1 MKIFNL
7 KTNSQL
13 LLTEQMILNLN
24 PNSSLTF
31 SLKTFIE
38 LDKDI
43 DIELYLLINDNN
55 KLFHIG
61 SIHITIDDL
70 INSNN
75 QRILNLNV
83 LENELAKNLM
93 YQQAFIYLNT
103 LFRLSINIE
112 SISKHDFIEH
122 LQQLL
127 LTIGF
132 KHILN
137 QSNVYIRINEG
148 NIFEHILIHIVNE
161 EDLIVHFYAK

>member
-7 KTNSQL
+7 KTNSQSL
-13 LLTEQMILNLN
+13 LIEQMILNLN

-43 DIELYLLINDNN
+43 DIELYLLINNSN

-61 SIHITIDDL
+61 SINITIDDL

-75 QRILNLNV
+75 QRILNLNL
-83 LENELAKNLM
+83 LENESKFLI
-93 YQQAFIYLNT
+93 YQQAFIYFNT

-112 SISKHDFIEH
+112 SISKFDFIEH
-122 LQQLL
+122 LRQLL

-137 QSNVYIRINEG
+137 QSNIYIRINEG

-161 EDLIVHFYAK
+161 DDLIVHFYAK